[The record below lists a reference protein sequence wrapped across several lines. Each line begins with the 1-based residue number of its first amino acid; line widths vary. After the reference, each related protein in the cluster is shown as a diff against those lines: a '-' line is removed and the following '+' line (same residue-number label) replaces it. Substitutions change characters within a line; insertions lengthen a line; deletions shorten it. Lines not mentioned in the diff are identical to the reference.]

1 MNCIKVFKLLIL
13 ALCVVLILS
22 FSACGKTSND
32 EYAASENDTV
42 VSDTEGDST
51 THEINLEEDI
61 FEKPDSEDSGGGTT
75 STPSVEANGNA
86 SKDSN
91 SKDSSS
97 KDTDS
102 KNDSSKNS
110 SSTNADSKNE
120 ESENSSSK
128 NNVGE
133 ITEDGKI
140 KLPTVWFD

>member
-1 MNCIKVFKLLIL
+1 MNYIKGFKLLIL

-51 THEINLEEDI
+51 THEIDLEEDV

-86 SKDSN
+86 SKDSDYKGDT
-91 SKDSSS
+91 SKDSDS
-97 KDTDS
+97 KDDDS
-102 KNDSSKNS
+102 KK
-110 SSTNADSKNE
+110 E
-120 ESENSSSK
+120 ESKDDESDKEETSSK
-128 NNVGE
+128 NNMGE

>member
-51 THEINLEEDI
+51 THEIDLEEDV
-61 FEKPDSEDSGGGTT
+61 FEKPDSEDSGDGTT
-75 STPSVEANGNA
+75 STPSVDANGDT
-86 SKDSN
+86 SKDSDSKEDT
-91 SKDSSS
+91 SKDSDS
-97 KDTDS
+97 KDDDS
-102 KNDSSKNS
+102 KK
-110 SSTNADSKNE
+110 E
-120 ESENSSSK
+120 ESKDDESDKEETSSK
-128 NNVGE
+128 NNMGE